1 MRKRA
6 LRLLWLPAG
15 LAVLGISLSFYQP
28 FWLIRAV
35 QRLVPGVLFYV
46 PTSAPVVALTLD
58 DGPDDSVTPA
68 VLAILRREKVPAT
81 WFVIGER
88 VKRYPDVHRAILA
101 DGHEVA
107 NHFWSET
114 PTWRM
119 DVARF
124 RRDLLRT
131 EALIH
136 QRVRPRM
143 MRPASGWIRPW
154 GIRQSAALGY
164 AVVLGSAYANDP
176 ARPPSAYLRW
186 ALTRMA
192 RPGAILVLHVGPGR
206 ERTPEV
212 LPAIIRGVRAKGLQ
226 FVTVSQLS
234 SHQVASTSSRDQWAR
249 SATAVSRS
257 GRGRQPGRVQ

>member
-1 MRKRA
+1 MRTRA
-6 LRLLWLPAG
+6 LRLLWLPVG
-15 LAVLGISLSFYQP
+15 LAALGIALSFYQP
-28 FWLIRAV
+28 FWLIRAI

-68 VLAILRREKVPAT
+68 VLGILRREKVRAT

-88 VKRYPDVHRAILA
+88 VKRYPDVYRAIIA

-124 RRDLLRT
+124 TRDLLRT

-164 AVVLGSAYANDP
+164 TIVLGSAYASDP

-192 RPGAILVLHVGPGR
+192 RPGGIIVLHVGRGR
-206 ERTPEV
+206 KRTPEV
-212 LPAIIRGVRAKGLQ
+212 LPAIIRGIRAKGLR

-234 SHQVASTSSRDQWAR
+234 SRQVLSTSARDHQ
-249 SATAVSRS
+249 
-257 GRGRQPGRVQ
+257 